1 MPQTPKICT
10 RPSGDFSEIAAD
22 TTEPARPPFK
32 ARVEAAQSLL
42 RERYPDLF
50 GNDPKPL
57 KIGIHLELLERHP
70 DLDFVGLK
78 RALTLHCGRFA
89 YKKALTKPGAARL
102 DLDGQPDGEVTAEQA
117 EIARQRL
124 AELKAALKA
133 KKATKSPAPSTPA
146 PTPVPTPPPTP
157 PTPPTPPSAISG
169 RPVLRLKPK
178 SAVVTVATVTRREVK
193 P

>member
-1 MPQTPKICT
+1 MIPEKHQIETPIEST
-10 RPSGDFSEIAAD
+10 P
-22 TTEPARPPFK
+22 TRPPFK

-42 RERYPDLF
+42 RERYSDLF

-89 YKKALTKPGAARL
+89 YQKALKPGAARL
-102 DLDGQPDGEVTAEQA
+102 DLEGQPDGEVTAEQA

-133 KKATKSPAPSTPA
+133 KKSAKSPAPSTPA

>member
-1 MPQTPKICT
+1 MPESNSKCT
-10 RPSGDFSEIAAD
+10 NPSGDFSEIAV
-22 TTEPARPPFK
+22 EPTPTRPPFK
-32 ARVEAAQSLL
+32 ARVEAAQNLL

-89 YKKALTKPGAARL
+89 YQKALTKPGAARL
-102 DLDGQPDGEVTAEQA
+102 DLEGQPDGEVTAEQA

-133 KKATKSPAPSTPA
+133 KKATKSPAPATPA
-146 PTPVPTPPPTP
+146 PTPVPTPPPP
-157 PTPPTPPSAISG
+157 PEPPAAAVPG

-178 SAVVTVATVTRREVK
+178 TSAVVTVATVTRRAK
-193 P
+193 S

>member
-1 MPQTPKICT
+1 MPESSSKCT
-10 RPSGDFSEIAAD
+10 NPSGDFSEIAAD
-22 TTEPARPPFK
+22 TTPTRPPFK
-32 ARVEAAQSLL
+32 ARVEAAQNLL

-70 DLDFVGLK
+70 ELDFVGLK

-89 YKKALTKPGAARL
+89 YQKALKPGAARL
-102 DLDGQPDGEVTAEQA
+102 DLEGQPDGEVTAEQA

-124 AELKAALKA
+124 AELKAALKT
-133 KKATKSPAPSTPA
+133 KKPTKSAAQATHA
-146 PTPVPTPPPTP
+146 PTPIPIPKPAPKPPEQPPPL
-157 PTPPTPPSAISG
+157 AG
-169 RPVLRLKPK
+169 RPILRLKPK
-178 SAVVTVATVTRREVK
+178 AGAVTAVTVTRREVK